1 MASLHVFCSFPWA
14 RLKPLFIRK
23 LDQVMEQF
31 NNEVPFD
38 HLTPFPNVEN
48 VKYAEMRSRVVDAFE
63 KFSG

>member
-1 MASLHVFCSFPWA
+1 MYNLCSFPWA

-31 NNEVPFD
+31 NSEVPFD

-48 VKYAEMRSRVVDAFE
+48 VKYAEMRSRVVEAFE
-63 KFSG
+63 KFTG